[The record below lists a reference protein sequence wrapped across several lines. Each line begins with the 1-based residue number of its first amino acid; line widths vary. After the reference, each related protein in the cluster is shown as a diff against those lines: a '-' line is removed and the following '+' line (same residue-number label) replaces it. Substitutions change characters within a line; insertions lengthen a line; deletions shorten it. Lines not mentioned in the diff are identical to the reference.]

1 MEMRVDAEHRE
12 FERIVRAQSSREGGR
27 RMAFAKTGYA
37 YQRGL
42 AARDAE
48 RIAANVASG

>member
-1 MEMRVDAEHRE
+1 
-12 FERIVRAQSSREGGR
+12 
-27 RMAFAKTGYA
+27 MALAKTGYA

-48 RIAANVASG
+48 RIAVHVASG